1 MYIELNKMVDAVN
14 EHFKKNEDP
23 RDYQFWAECDFNLS
37 EGQELVIT
45 VKKNGESTY
54 LDSNGE
60 TGDDPDWASDD
71 AVEQVEIAKAYGFE
85 FCTLNVLDPLY
96 VVVARSSWDR
106 IESFDNLAEA
116 RTYLQESVSE
126 DIDLDEKEGKEISE
140 TAEYEK
146 FYQIV
151 YQLSSSGLME
161 TFRD

>member
-96 VVVARSSWDR
+96 VIVDRESWNVIAEFDSLEVARE
-106 IESFDNLAEA
+106 ILAG
-116 RTYLQESVSE
+116 YINDDME
-126 DIDLDEKEGKEISE
+126 DDVVVEEREV
-140 TAEYEK
+140 YEK

-151 YQLSSSGLME
+151 YKLSSSRKI
-161 TFRD
+161 TAFND